1 VDDDVVMGQEPTP
14 EDRRVLEEA
23 LAAGFDGAYVYPDGT
38 WTGLKLRPPVRPDPV
53 GEGG

>member
-1 VDDDVVMGQEPTP
+1 VDEDVVVGQDLTP

-38 WTGLKLRPPVRPDPV
+38 WAGLKLRPPVRPDPA